1 MKKLVNLDQRN
12 TNKEIVCI
20 KNYEPFLFIFSF
32 TNIFEFLFEFNW
44 IELRV
49 IIIGI
54 YILKRKK
61 IRILL
66 FMMILC
72 CDPFITYLHFL
83 HILYIKILFI
93 ISKKSN

>member
-1 MKKLVNLDQRN
+1 MY
-12 TNKEIVCI
+12 I
-20 KNYEPFLFIFSF
+20 IFSF
-32 TNIFEFLFEFNW
+32 TNIFEFLIEFNW

-61 IRILL
+61 IRISL

-72 CDPFITYLHFL
+72 RDPFIITYLHFL
-83 HILYIKILFI
+83 HIIYSASHLVPQLSAPHRQF
-93 ISKKSN
+93 

>member
-1 MKKLVNLDQRN
+1 MY
-12 TNKEIVCI
+12 I
-20 KNYEPFLFIFSF
+20 IFSF
-32 TNIFEFLFEFNW
+32 TNIFEFLIEFNW

-72 CDPFITYLHFL
+72 RDPFITYLHFFTYL
-83 HILYIKILFI
+83 LFLKKAIKKNYWSPQIY
-93 ISKKSN
+93 SNSNSR